1 MRSRQL
7 LPALI
12 GLVFLPLAAAWQTAP
27 LAQAAHTVPAG
38 APPAIDKPSREQLLT
53 LFEVMR
59 LRAQMQDLLKMLPAA
74 LEQQLQSEQQEVELS
89 LATAGGGDLTPEQ
102 KATRDRITKKYFE
115 LAEGIYPMDEMLN
128 DMVEVYQRHL
138 SREDVEGILAFYRSS
153 AGQHLVDAQ
162 PLMARE
168 VMPAVTKKME
178 ARSKELV
185 DHYKKELNDA
195 MGPPKIPPP
204 ASPKT

>member
-1 MRSRQL
+1 MRPRLKL
-7 LPALI
+7 LGFLV
-12 GLVFLPLAAAWQTAP
+12 LVFLPLAAM
-27 LAQAAHTVPAG
+27 AQAAPVQAGHTAPSGTIPA
-38 APPAIDKPSREQLLT
+38 AEMPSREQLLT
-53 LFEVMR
+53 LFEVMQ

-74 LEQQLQSEQQEVELS
+74 LEQQLQSQQEEVELS
-89 LATAGGGDLTPEQ
+89 LAPAGGGDLTPEQ

-115 LAEGIYPMDEMLN
+115 LAERIYPLDEMLN

-138 SREDVEGILAFYRSS
+138 TREDVDGILAFYRSP
-153 AGQHLVDAQ
+153 AGKHLVEAQ
-162 PLMARE
+162 PVMASE

-185 DHYKKELNDA
+185 DRYKRELNDA

-204 ASPKT
+204 PAPKT

>member
-1 MRSRQL
+1 MPSRQT
-7 LPALI
+7 LPAL
-12 GLVFLPLAAAWQTAP
+12 LVLLFVPFKVT
-27 LAQAAHTVPAG
+27 AQAASPAQASHAAPAG
-38 APPAIDKPSREQLLT
+38 AVSPADKPSREELLS

-89 LATAGGGDLTPEQ
+89 LAPAGGGDLTPEQ

-115 LAEGIYPMDEMLN
+115 QAERIYPMDEMLS

-138 SREDVEGILAFYRSS
+138 TRGDVDGILAFYRSP
-153 AGQHLVDAQ
+153 AGQHLVEAQ

-185 DHYKKELNDA
+185 DRYKRELNDA

-204 ASPKT
+204 AAPKT